1 MCDNSEKYKV
11 IFKKIEYK
19 LDTLKNEEEDV
30 SEYQEKLNIINK
42 NLESWLIC
50 SNDYNIKRTIFSK
63 GINLLNN
70 LNQEIETEFN
80 YNFKHRKLNYLL
92 DISNSVVSCLD
103 KITPNLDSISKELIN
118 DIYKIAYQ
126 ICKLEFYYNNDSI
139 IWNYC
144 KSNKKHMKHISKEI
158 LKDIQKYM
166 INSKNKDKIIN
177 EKFNTEILKD
187 VNKLLINSASKN
199 KIIIEE
205 FIKTISNS
213 ESKTLESNLINSL
226 NNLKIKLDNIIFQIS
241 KNQKSIKSNKKDINE
256 IKVKLE
262 NQRKYRAKSIL
273 KAISSWILTISI
285 LSGAIYGS
293 ARNKKYR
300 NYIQKYSSIDSSISE
315 TDTGYKSE
323 IESLHTYIIVY
334 GDAIPKNHAY
344 ARSVYTFDV
353 SNIKSN
359 DINDYLGLDLSC
371 YDYTTNH
378 IFETSPNHTSEYVE
392 IYKQKVDKND
402 YNNDFSIKEMYMYMI
417 VYIILTLSL
426 EKLIEMVYKKSQFG
440 IVSPWI
446 NLYNELHTNTD
457 NSETF
462 EEKINRLSNDNYKLK
477 NNINELL
484 KDKDFIL
491 NLYNELIN
499 NDYIKFKLSD
509 SPKTRKKGVK

>member
-187 VNKLLINSASKN
+187 VNKFLINSASKN
-199 KIIIEE
+199 KIV
-205 FIKTISNS
+205 
-213 ESKTLESNLINSL
+213 
-226 NNLKIKLDNIIFQIS
+226 NLKL
-241 KNQKSIKSNKKDINE
+241 
-256 IKVKLE
+256 
-262 NQRKYRAKSIL
+262 
-273 KAISSWILTISI
+273 
-285 LSGAIYGS
+285 
-293 ARNKKYR
+293 
-300 NYIQKYSSIDSSISE
+300 
-315 TDTGYKSE
+315 
-323 IESLHTYIIVY
+323 
-334 GDAIPKNHAY
+334 
-344 ARSVYTFDV
+344 
-353 SNIKSN
+353 
-359 DINDYLGLDLSC
+359 
-371 YDYTTNH
+371 
-378 IFETSPNHTSEYVE
+378 
-392 IYKQKVDKND
+392 
-402 YNNDFSIKEMYMYMI
+402 
-417 VYIILTLSL
+417 
-426 EKLIEMVYKKSQFG
+426 
-440 IVSPWI
+440 
-446 NLYNELHTNTD
+446 
-457 NSETF
+457 
-462 EEKINRLSNDNYKLK
+462 
-477 NNINELL
+477 
-484 KDKDFIL
+484 
-491 NLYNELIN
+491 
-499 NDYIKFKLSD
+499 
-509 SPKTRKKGVK
+509 